1 MVHIHNG
8 ILLSLEKGQNNAIL
22 NGQNKSICN
31 MDATRDSLK
40 SERQGQLPHDIT
52 YMWNLKYG
60 TDEPLYRTETVSQI

>member
-1 MVHIHNG
+1 
-8 ILLSLEKGQNNAIL
+8 
-22 NGQNKSICN
+22 